1 MKIVIRAAIQTTH
14 QISLLSLKPLLDH
27 PGKHPKYYSCLSKY
41 GPAQTS
47 ARIMKREQTRLLAEW
62 FADVNHFWSQTE
74 NRVCCRKLFSVE
86 TLFMPSFCRRVFAA
100 RHLLDANPHLD
111 SHPIFVIFMMRNL
124 LVSSAACFFNV
135 SGELV
140 CFPANRFNPKTP
152 PEDVICSAI
161 IGAFIEKGRYVCE
174 VAELCLSR
182 SYARGLKVTYNEGY
196 FVRNFQLCSET
207 HYNS

>member
-140 CFPANRFNPKTP
+140 CFPANRFNPQNATRRCDLFSNNWRVYRKR
-152 PEDVICSAI
+152 A
-161 IGAFIEKGRYVCE
+161 
-174 VAELCLSR
+174 LCLWSCWIVFVEVLCQR
-182 SYARGLKVTYNEGY
+182 VEGY
-196 FVRNFQLCSET
+196 I
-207 HYNS
+207 